1 MGRSLNPCHP
11 IQSTISA
18 LSSSLPAHLMAGPQ
32 LGEMVE
38 APPDKVKRRPRG
50 LKDRRMMEEIP
61 ACDTSTKS
69 KVMAAEVKKRLK
81 AESKAVER
89 KEPNRV
95 TKRDTRMQKALNEAD
110 WEVEVCMDIDRDKD
124 ETSKESK
131 ETDEKQEGVED
142 KVEEPVELPEENWVA
157 DALKVIKGGSK
168 EELQSIIEVGTQRL
182 KNIVT
187 H

>member
-1 MGRSLNPCHP
+1 MTVAGVP
-11 IQSTISA
+11 
-18 LSSSLPAHLMAGPQ
+18 HLIFLAKYDIRFGQ
-32 LGEMVE
+32 EVLYNYG
-38 APPDKVKRRPRG
+38 
-50 LKDRRMMEEIP
+50 
-61 ACDTSTKS
+61 DTSKNS
-69 KVMAAEVKKRLK
+69 LEAFPWLGKGK
-81 AESKAVER
+81 VER
-89 KEPNRV
+89 VPEPEELLPEN
-95 TKRDTRMQKALNEAD
+95 KKL
-110 WEVEVCMDIDRDKD
+110 EV
-124 ETSKESK
+124 SKESK